1 LFRSIDPDRRRRA
14 RGFTMIEA
22 LIALAV
28 IAVSLAA
35 IASII
40 AENIRGTEV
49 VEARLGLIQ
58 AARALLTALP
68 DRNQV
73 TQGELRGEMGSER
86 WRIDVLPF
94 VANFVDPSQPTP
106 WVPQTVVLRLQAPS
120 GEIIRVDTVR
130 LRRNNG
136 AGR

>member
-1 LFRSIDPDRRRRA
+1 LFLSIDPDQRRRT

-22 LIALAV
+22 VIALAV

-40 AENIRGTEV
+40 AENVRGTEV
-49 VEARLGLIQ
+49 VEARLVLIQ
-58 AARALLTALP
+58 AARAVLTALP
-68 DRNQV
+68 DRNKLA
-73 TQGELRGEMGSER
+73 QGELRGEMGAER

-106 WVPQTVVLRLQAPS
+106 WVPQTIVLRLQAPS

>member
-1 LFRSIDPDRRRRA
+1 MFRSIDPDRRRRA

-35 IASII
+35 IASVI

-73 TQGELRGEMGSER
+73 AQGELRGEIGSER

-94 VANFVDPSQPTP
+94 VADFVDPGKPTA
-106 WVPQTVVLRLQAPS
+106 WVPQTIVLRLQAPS
-120 GEIIRVDTVR
+120 GEIIRLDTVR
-130 LRRNNG
+130 LRRNDG
-136 AGR
+136 SGR